1 MNRPPHVGP
10 GDGGRWVGAG
20 AVGRLVGVAL
30 RAIFLSVLPPAAFG
44 RSGFLRARRVLSLAD
59 GVSGDAL
66 WWQDGVIRLVGVA
79 RELERQVPTRVPRID
94 LPRTTVTPG
103 IVDGHTHFGLWALG
117 RGRVNLVGAASR
129 SEALSRIAAGTP
141 EQGWLRGHG
150 WDANRW
156 EAAPDRWALDGATG
170 GFPAAFDSVDVHAVW
185 ANSRALQA
193 AGITRESPDQPGGR
207 IVRDGTGEPTGL
219 LLEHAADPVRAVLPV
234 PEAGRMLAAIEN
246 AQRAA
251 HRLGIVG
258 IHDIEGPD
266 ALRAFRRLEEEDRLR
281 LRVLFHPPVAQL
293 ENLLAAGVHSG
304 AGTPWLALGG
314 VKLFFDGTLGS
325 RTAWMLDPYEDG
337 GDRGMPL
344 TAPEAA
350 RQAVQRAAA
359 GGIALV
365 IHAVGDAAVRRA
377 LDLLAE
383 APRVALPHR
392 IEHLQCV
399 HPADLSRPADLGVV
413 ASMQP
418 SHLPGDAEVA
428 EERWGARARGAYAF
442 RSLEERGTV
451 LAFGSDAPVTH
462 PDPRLGLAAAM
473 DRPASTDGH
482 ADAWNPDERLSFESA
497 LGAFT
502 VGNAAAAALE
512 HRRGR
517 LAPGFDADFVAWEM
531 DAAVERGVG
540 AAMREARVRM
550 TVVDGQIVWTQ

>member
-1 MNRPPHVGP
+1 MAGRRGRPV
-10 GDGGRWVGAG
+10 R
-20 AVGRLVGVAL
+20 RLFDVRL
-30 RAIFLSVLPPAAFG
+30 RTIFLTVLPQAALG
-44 RSGFLRARRVLSLAD
+44 RSGFLRAKRVLSLTD
-59 GVSGDAL
+59 GVTGDAL

-117 RGRVNLVGAASR
+117 QARVSLVGAASR
-129 SEALSRIAAGTP
+129 AEALSRIAAGSP

-150 WDANRW
+150 WDANHW
-156 EAAPDRWALDGATG
+156 EAVPDRWALDGATG
-170 GFPAAFDSVDVHAVW
+170 SFPAAFDSVDVHALW

-193 AGITRESPDQPGGR
+193 AGITRASPDLPGGR
-207 IVRDGTGEPTGL
+207 IVRDGNGEPTGL
-219 LLEHAADPVRAVLPV
+219 LLEHAADPVRAVLPA
-234 PEAGRMLAAIEN
+234 PEPGRMLAAMEN

-258 IHDIEGPD
+258 IHDIEGPE

-293 ENLLAAGVHSG
+293 EDLLGARVRSG
-304 AGTPWLALGG
+304 TGTPWLALGG

-350 RQAVQRAAA
+350 RQAVQRAAG

-365 IHAVGDAAVRRA
+365 IHAIGDAAVRRA

-418 SHLPGDAEVA
+418 SHLPGDAEMA
-428 EERWGARARGAYAF
+428 EARWGARARGAYAF
-442 RSLEERGTV
+442 RSLEERGTL

-462 PDPRLGLAAAM
+462 LDPRLGLAAAM
-473 DRPASTDGH
+473 DRNPSSGRQGH
-482 ADAWNPDERLSFESA
+482 SWNPEERLSFESA
-497 LGAFT
+497 LRAYT
-502 VGNAAAAALE
+502 VGNATAGALE

-517 LAPGFDADFVAWEM
+517 VAPGFDADFVAWEM

-540 AAMREARVRM
+540 SAMKEARVRM